1 MEQIKKLFSHLD
13 TLIKNR
19 DELMRTRP
27 EVWTILVKESGIF
40 ADGHIP
46 FEVGELV
53 QLWTNGSKWKVRHN
67 GDTIYIF
74 AIKTPDK
81 YDIKINAY
89 GWSKNEQKVVVIKGL
104 SLRLMMKQATRV
116 GVKPQP
122 NSGDIDTAM
131 ADFKEYLGKI
141 KGRK

>member
-13 TLIKNR
+13 ILIKNR

-27 EVWTILVKESGIF
+27 KIWTILVKESGIF

-53 QLWTNGSKWKVRHN
+53 QLWTNGSKWKIHHN

-104 SLRLMMKQATRV
+104 SLRLMMEQATRV
-116 GVKPQP
+116 GVKPQAT
-122 NSGDIDTAM
+122 SGDIDTAM
-131 ADFKEYLGKI
+131 AEFKTYLGKI
-141 KGRK
+141 KRK

>member
-19 DELMRTRP
+19 DELMRTQP
-27 EVWTILVKESGIF
+27 EIWHILIKESGIF

-46 FEVGELV
+46 FEIGELV
-53 QLWTNGSKWKVRHN
+53 QLWTNGSKWKIN
-67 GDTIYIF
+67 KDGDKIYIF
-74 AIKTPDK
+74 AIKTPDR
-81 YDIKINAY
+81 YDIKIDAY
-89 GWSKNEQKVVVIKGL
+89 GWSKNKQKVVVVKGL
-104 SLRLMMKQATRV
+104 SLRLMMEQATRV
-116 GVKPQP
+116 GVRAP
-122 NSGDIDTAM
+122 SSTMDIDTAM